1 MSNVVA
7 PVAVPRRQQG
17 AFGRFVSGWSIAA
30 GVFLAP
36 ALLLL
41 LVFMVYPTVSTI
53 VLSFENGIDNYVR
66 LLTQD
71 PKFLS
76 FSSFPP
82 RGALVNNVLWV
93 IFYVGGCIFFG
104 LLVAVMASRVRYESF
119 ITAIVFLPQ
128 AIAATALGVI
138 WRFVYFPGEQTGL
151 LNAVLGIFDVG
162 PVAWLGSVSWVNT
175 ALIIAGVW
183 GSVGFAT
190 VILLASLKGISTE
203 IIEAA
208 RVDGARESQI
218 FWRIIIPMLSLPI
231 SVVAVTLIINVIKL
245 FDLIYV
251 MTQGGPAN
259 SSRTIAFS
267 MYQEALPSRNFD
279 YGAAIAVMMLVIL
292 LPVLVFNIRRFRS
305 DRVIA

>member
-1 MSNVVA
+1 M
-7 PVAVPRRQQG
+7 G
-17 AFGRFVSGWSIAA
+17 GWSIAA

-41 LVFMVYPTVSTI
+41 LVFMVYPTISTI
-53 VLSFENGIDNYVR
+53 VLSFQNGLDNYVR

-76 FSSFPP
+76 FSGFPP

-93 IFYVGGCIFFG
+93 IFYVGGCIIFG
-104 LLVAVMASRVRYESF
+104 LLIAVMASRVRYESF

-138 WRFVYFPGEQTGL
+138 WRFVYFPNENTGL
-151 LNAVLGIFDVG
+151 LNAALGVFNAG
-162 PVAWLGSVSWVNT
+162 PIAWLGSVSWVNT